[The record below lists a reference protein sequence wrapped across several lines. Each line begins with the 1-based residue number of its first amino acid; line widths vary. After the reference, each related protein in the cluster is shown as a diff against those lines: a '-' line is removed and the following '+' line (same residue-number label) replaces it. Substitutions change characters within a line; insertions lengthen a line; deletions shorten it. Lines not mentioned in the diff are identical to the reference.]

1 VRVICDDWV
10 LDTATRQLARGAA
23 TVHLSPKAFDL
34 LTTLLLARP
43 RALSKA
49 ELLVRLWPEALV
61 SEATLVSLIAELRS
75 ALGDPARQPR
85 YVRTVHR
92 YGYAFCGVASEE
104 VPSRSPGSGLPAS
117 ARLLLDGR
125 ELALPSGAH
134 LLGRVPEASVWI
146 DSASVSRHHA
156 RITVSDAGSSIED
169 LGSKNGTFLNGTRV
183 TGIQPLRDQDEVR
196 LGRVRVVFRAFT
208 ASASTETGGS

>member
-1 VRVICDDWV
+1 VR
-10 LDTATRQLARGAA
+10 
-23 TVHLSPKAFDL
+23 
-34 LTTLLLARP
+34 
-43 RALSKA
+43 
-49 ELLVRLWPEALV
+49 
-61 SEATLVSLIAELRS
+61 
-75 ALGDPARQPR
+75 
-85 YVRTVHR
+85 R

-104 VPSRSPGSGLPAS
+104 APSRSPSSGTAAS

-134 LLGRVPEASVWI
+134 LLGRVPEASVRI

-183 TGIQPLRDQDEVR
+183 TGSQPLRDQDEVR